1 MKSIVLNPKNR
12 RLLSAF
18 GGLLLVVALV
28 LVARWSTQTGSST
41 PTPASHTPGTKVCT
55 YKGHSDVVSELAW
68 SPDGKYIASGGPDH
82 TLQVWEAMT
91 GKHIRSINVLLNV
104 KSEYGGMTFAWSPDS
119 KYLVAGFS
127 DNTAKVVNVM
137 TGEFTL
143 TYTGHTASVNQVAW
157 SPDGKYIASA
167 SSDKTIQVWDA
178 MTGKL
183 LLTYTVHP
191 NDIGNLI
198 WSPDSKYIASGGDD
212 KTIQVWDAMSGKL
225 RLTYTGHADTAWP
238 LAWSPDGTYIAS
250 GSWDGTTQVWDAM
263 TGTRIHTFEGIS
275 VFAWSPDGTYIA
287 LGSIG
292 KAGERYGDSDAH
304 VVDATTWSTLLTYTG
319 HAQSY
324 VKDGFF
330 IAQNVMAVVWS
341 PDGTYIASGS
351 SDKTVQVWI
360 AP

>member
-12 RLLSAF
+12 RLHSAF

-28 LVARWSTQTGSST
+28 LVACWSTQTGSST

-104 KSEYGGMTFAWSPDS
+104 KSDYGGMTFAWSPDS

-183 LLTYTVHP
+183 
-191 NDIGNLI
+191 
-198 WSPDSKYIASGGDD
+198 
-212 KTIQVWDAMSGKL
+212 
-225 RLTYTGHADTAWP
+225 RLTYTGHADAAWP
-238 LAWSPDGTYIAS
+238 LAWSPDGKYIAS

-275 VFAWSPDGTYIA
+275 VFAWSPDGKYIA

-304 VVDATTWSTLLTYTG
+304 VVDATTWSTMLTYTG

-324 VKDGFF
+324 IKDGFF

>member
-1 MKSIVLNPKNR
+1 ML
-12 RLLSAF
+12 
-18 GGLLLVVALV
+18 ALV
-28 LVARWSTQTGSST
+28 LVACGSTQTDSST
-41 PTPASHTPGTKVCT
+41 CTPASNTPGAKICT

-68 SPDGKYIASGGPDH
+68 SPDGTYIASGGPDH

-104 KSEYGGMTFAWSPDS
+104 KSDYGGMTFAWSPDS

-143 TYTGHTASVNQVAW
+143 TYTGHTASVNLVAW

-183 LLTYTVHP
+183 LLTYGGHP
-191 NDIGNLI
+191 NAIGNLI

-212 KTIQVWDAMSGKL
+212 KTIEVWGAMTGKL
-225 RLTYTGHADTAWP
+225 RLTYTGHADAAWP
-238 LAWSPDGTYIAS
+238 LAWSPDGKYIAS

-263 TGTRIHTFEGIS
+263 TGTRIHTFEGTS
-275 VFAWSPDGTYIA
+275 VFAWSPDGKYIA

-292 KAGERYGDSDAH
+292 KAGERFGDSEAH

-319 HAQSY
+319 HAKSY
-324 VKDGFF
+324 FKGGYFYP
-330 IAQNVMAVVWS
+330 QNVMAVVWS
-341 PDGTYIASGS
+341 PDGKYIASGS

>member
-1 MKSIVLNPKNR
+1 MEEATARRQIIKKKKPKHNNN
-12 RLLSAF
+12 
-18 GGLLLVVALV
+18 
-28 LVARWSTQTGSST
+28 
-41 PTPASHTPGTKVCT
+41 
-55 YKGHSDVVSELAW
+55 
-68 SPDGKYIASGGPDH
+68 I
-82 TLQVWEAMT
+82 
-91 GKHIRSINVLLNV
+91 
-104 KSEYGGMTFAWSPDS
+104 
-119 KYLVAGFS
+119 
-127 DNTAKVVNVM
+127 
-137 TGEFTL
+137 
-143 TYTGHTASVNQVAW
+143 
-157 SPDGKYIASA
+157 
-167 SSDKTIQVWDA
+167 
-178 MTGKL
+178 
-183 LLTYTVHP
+183 
-191 NDIGNLI
+191 I
-198 WSPDSKYIASGGDD
+198 WSPDSTYIASGGDD

-238 LAWSPDGTYIAS
+238 LAWSPDGKYIAS